1 MWEEDMVIADA
12 RRLAILPGTPPGI
25 YQIEIGMY
33 DPNKMAHL
41 EPVDGEDGL
50 LLGPVEVVRN
60 SGAVPPSPP
69 YGGEANLGD
78 RVRLLGYALE
88 GQPEPGQTLHL
99 TLFWEALSPMTED
112 HAVFVHLLGQ
122 DGVLWGQRDS
132 QPVTGFYPTS
142 LWTKGEFVR
151 DQYHLTVSEEA
162 PPGAYTLKVGM
173 YTPETGERLPVM
185 GSDGQVLGDSVTLGP
200 LPENH
205 P

>member
-1 MWEEDMVIADA
+1 MWEEGMVIADA
-12 RRLAILPGTPPGI
+12 RRLPILPGTPPGI

-33 DPNKMAHL
+33 DPGDMVHL
-41 EPVDGEDGL
+41 EPVDGEEGL

-60 SGAVPPSPP
+60 SGAIPPSPQ
-69 YGGEANLGD
+69 YNVEANLGD

-88 GQPEPGQTLHL
+88 GEPEPGQTLHL
-99 TLFWEALSPMTED
+99 TLFWEALRAMTED
-112 HAVFVHLLGQ
+112 YTVFVHLLGQ

-142 LWTKGEFVR
+142 LWTEAEFVR
-151 DQYHLTVSEEA
+151 DQYDLTVSEEA

-173 YTPETGERLPVM
+173 YKAETGERLPVE